1 MMKQNEKPKQ
11 GIPRLLEISGEKNA
25 PFAASV
31 LFSILGTLCQLVPFL
46 SIYQVMAELLRHTA
60 TGVALHTDFMIRW
73 ALYGLAGLIV
83 GYVLAYAG
91 GMMAHTFASVSYTH
105 LTLPTIYSV

>member
-60 TGVALHTDFMIRW
+60 T
-73 ALYGLAGLIV
+73 
-83 GYVLAYAG
+83 
-91 GMMAHTFASVSYTH
+91 
-105 LTLPTIYSV
+105 